1 MSKSELIHK
10 KGSLTSDEI
19 RFLFSNE
26 AKTLTLVSNDVDF
39 RDMIKQY
46 HTPAAVERAKN
57 EMDRLHGL
65 MSKKESNSISPRQFF
80 ILCLERLNIITTRY
94 YTDIVKLIEVVARN
108 QYHKLL
114 AALSATAACYR
125 EFYQTCGVSI
135 LSEESP
141 IEIINKSKVIP
152 FKKVYNF

>member
-39 RDMIKQY
+39 RDMIQKY
-46 HTPAAVERAKN
+46 HTHAAVERAAM
-57 EMDRLHGL
+57 EMERLQGL
-65 MSKKESNSISPRQFF
+65 MSKKEYRGISPKQFF

-125 EFYQTCGVSI
+125 EFCQTCGVSI

-141 IEIINKSKVIP
+141 IDVISKSRVI
-152 FKKVYNF
+152 F